1 MPLGLT
7 TIATPAPTLHDCSIK
22 HCLKLTIS
30 RSNGSAAISFRVGH
44 AASCSACACW
54 HLCSVATGR
63 RCCQVLVHDL
73 LPIQLAEFFK
83 DSNAKELH
91 EHWLAMIA
99 AQDEAICVSKATAD
113 VYEEWIATNSI
124 DTSPA
129 FHTDWVHSGA
139 DLEGSKSS
147 CGLPSNAAETL
158 RILKSHP
165 TFLAVSTL
173 EPRKA
178 QAQILDAVE
187 RLWATGEDVNLAFV
201 GQQGWKIDALVDRI
215 NSHPENGKRLFWL
228 KGISDEYL
236 DRVYQAST
244 CLVAA
249 SINEGFG
256 LPLIE
261 AGRHAVPIIA
271 RDIPIFR
278 EVAGQSAFYFTGE
291 TGEQLSAAMSEWLQL
306 YRAGN
311 APFEWN
317 ALVDLAAECGTTQDR
332 ADRAALPSTPA
343 FGGYFRAGSTRR
355 RYGHSTCGAK
365 RAKGVA
371 E

>member
-1 MPLGLT
+1 MLDISELCQ
-7 TIATPAPTLHDCSIK
+7 HD
-22 HCLKLTIS
+22 
-30 RSNGSAAISFRVGH
+30 
-44 AASCSACACW
+44 AASGVQRVVRSYLYHLLNNPPRGFKVRPVYASRTDNYRYASAYTAR
-54 HLCSVATGR
+54 LLNKALPETDDLPDQMAAR
-63 RCCQVLVHDL
+63 RYLFGLDMQHHVQLAHAGTYARLRQDGVVVKFLVHDL

-178 QAQILDAVE
+178 QAQIPMQSSV
-187 RLWATGEDVNLAFV
+187 
-201 GQQGWKIDALVDRI
+201 
-215 NSHPENGKRLFWL
+215 S
-228 KGISDEYL
+228 
-236 DRVYQAST
+236 
-244 CLVAA
+244 
-249 SINEGFG
+249 
-256 LPLIE
+256 
-261 AGRHAVPIIA
+261 GR
-271 RDIPIFR
+271 
-278 EVAGQSAFYFTGE
+278 
-291 TGEQLSAAMSEWLQL
+291 
-306 YRAGN
+306 
-311 APFEWN
+311 
-317 ALVDLAAECGTTQDR
+317 
-332 ADRAALPSTPA
+332 
-343 FGGYFRAGSTRR
+343 
-355 RYGHSTCGAK
+355 
-365 RAKGVA
+365 RAKMSILHS
-371 E
+371 